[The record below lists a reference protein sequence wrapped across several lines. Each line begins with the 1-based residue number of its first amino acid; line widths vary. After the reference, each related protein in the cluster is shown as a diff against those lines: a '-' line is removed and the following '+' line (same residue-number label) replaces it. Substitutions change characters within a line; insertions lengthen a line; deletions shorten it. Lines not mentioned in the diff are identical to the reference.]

1 MRTPPVH
8 VNMAQSARAEF
19 GIGADWSR
27 MYVDGE
33 WIEAGERGTI
43 PVESPA
49 TGDVL
54 HEVPAGT
61 AGDVDDA
68 FQAAKRAQAEWAA
81 RPPQERAEVIQ
92 TVLAMLQEHGDEL
105 AELMIAES
113 GSTAL
118 KTGLELQEA
127 APGMM
132 AEAASFPTRA
142 QGTTSRSMTEGKQNI
157 IKREPAGIVGVI
169 SPWNFPFHLS
179 LRAVAPAIALGNA
192 VVLKPDEHTPAIG
205 GLAIA
210 RLFEAAG
217 LPDGVLNVVTG
228 RGQPAG
234 ERLAAHP
241 DLDVLSFTGSTEVG
255 RHVGG
260 LAAENLALPALELGG
275 NGPFVVLD
283 DADLDDAVDAAVT
296 GSFMHQGQVCIA
308 ISRHIV
314 HESLYDD
321 YVERLAERAAQ
332 LPVGDPSNPENVIG
346 PVINESQRDQM
357 MDFLEESVEH
367 GATIETGGDYEGL
380 FVEPTVVSGV
390 TNDIGLG
397 CNEQFGPIAPVIEA
411 GSNEEAIGIA
421 NDTDM
426 GLSAA
431 VFGEQGHATNVAD
444 EIEAGMVHVNDMPIN
459 DEPHAPFGGTKNSGL
474 GRYNGEWIM
483 EELTE
488 TKWIS
493 VQQEPR
499 DYPF

>member
-1 MRTPPVH
+1 MSQTTE
-8 VNMAQSARAEF
+8 AGF
-19 GIGADWSR
+19 GTDADWTE

-33 WIEAGERGTI
+33 WVGAGERGTI
-43 PVESPA
+43 AVDNPA
-49 TGDVL
+49 TGGTL

-61 AGDVDDA
+61 AADVDEA
-68 FQAAKRAQAEWAA
+68 FRAATRAQAAWAE
-81 RPPQERAEVIQ
+81 RPPQQRAEVVQ
-92 TVLAMLQEHGDEL
+92 TALALLDEHEDEVV
-105 AELMIAES
+105 ELLVAES
-113 GSTAL
+113 GSTVLKAAL
-118 KTGLELQEA
+118 EVGDT

-132 AEAASFPTRA
+132 AEAASFPTRM
-142 QGTTSRSMTEGKQNI
+142 QGSTSQSVVEDKQHVV
-157 IKREPAGIVGVI
+157 KREPAGVVGII

-179 LRAVAPAIALGNA
+179 MRAVAPAIALGNA
-192 VVLKPDEHTPAIG
+192 VVLKPDEHTPASG

-217 LPDGVLNVVTG
+217 LPEGVLNVVTG

-234 ERLAAHP
+234 ERVAAHP

-260 LAAENLALPALELGG
+260 LAAENLAQPALELGG
-275 NGPFVVLD
+275 NGPFVVLS
-283 DADLDDAVDAAVT
+283 DADLDAAVDAGVF

-314 HESLYDD
+314 HESLYDE
-321 YVERLAERAAQ
+321 YVERLAERAAG
-332 LPVGDPSNPENVIG
+332 LPVGDPADPENALG
-346 PVINESQRDQM
+346 PVINESQREGM
-357 MDFLEESVEH
+357 MAFLEASVEA
-367 GATIETGGDYEGL
+367 GATVETGGDYEGL

-390 TNDIGLG
+390 TNDVGLG

-411 GSNEEAIGIA
+411 GSDEEAVAIA

-444 EIEAGMVHVNDMPIN
+444 EVEAGMVHVNDMPIN

-474 GRYNGEWIM
+474 GRYNGEWILD
-483 EELTE
+483 ELTE

-493 VQQEPR
+493 VQREPR
-499 DYPF
+499 EFPF